1 NAKYIGR
8 VGALAIALGV
18 GAAIAAAPGV
28 AWAETDKKSSGTASA
43 DSTGSGEQPADD
55 KAAERDDQTKAD
67 ESMTDADDT
76 GKHRRRA

>member
-43 DSTGSGEQPADD
+43 GCSPEPVESADD